1 MAELNIVR
9 EHSLGLAKAR
19 KVAFQWAEQAEREF
33 DMQCTYA
40 EGKHGDEVGFVRA
53 GVNGNLMV
61 TKDRFELRAQL
72 GFLLGAFKGKIE
84 AEIVK
89 NLDTLLTLPSTR
101 NASHHA
107 AHGAEQKLS
116 QPVGQTLVRKR

>member
-1 MAELNIVR
+1 MAEMNIVR
-9 EHSLGLAKAR
+9 EHTLGLAKAR
-19 KVAFQWAEQAEREF
+19 KVAFKWAEQAEQEF

-40 EGKHGDEVGFVRA
+40 EGKYADEVDFVRA
-53 GVNGNLMV
+53 GVNGNLTV

-89 NLDTLLTLPSTR
+89 NLDTLLAAPTVHK
-101 NASHHA
+101 ASSEPA
-107 AHGAEQKLS
+107 AKKR
-116 QPVGQTLVRKR
+116 PVKKTAG